1 MEKLGILILAG
12 GGGKRFGGEKA
23 FFEIRGK
30 PMIQHV
36 FERVSK
42 LSTEILISC
51 RAHREK
57 LAVMFPQAKVIVDK
71 WGERGALTGLASV
84 LPEVRSE
91 YVALVTCDS
100 PKVNPHVIELLYGRV
115 KGHDCA
121 IPRWPNG
128 YTEPLQAVY
137 KTEKLRGAVRKAW
150 KSKKMRLADV
160 LKMLHDAVFV
170 STKKLKKV
178 DPKLES
184 FLNINAPEDISLI
197 YLCET

>member
-12 GGGKRFGGEKA
+12 GGSKRFGGEKA
-23 FFEIRGK
+23 FFEIQGK

-36 FERVSK
+36 FEKVSK

-51 RAHREK
+51 KARREK
-57 LAVMFPQAKVIVDK
+57 LAEMFPEAKVIVDK
-71 WGERGALTGLASV
+71 WDEKGALTGLASA

-91 YVALVTCDS
+91 YVGLVTCDS
-100 PKVNPHVIELLYGRV
+100 PKVNPHVIELLYGRA

-137 KTEKLRGAVRKAW
+137 KTEKLREAVGEAW
-150 KSKKMRLADV
+150 KRKKMRLADM
-160 LKMLHDAVFV
+160 LEMLHDVVFV
-170 STKKLKKV
+170 PTERLKEV

-184 FLNINAPEDISLI
+184 FLNINAPEDIF
-197 YLCET
+197 T

>member
-1 MEKLGILILAG
+1 MGLGILILAG
-12 GGGKRFGGEKA
+12 GGSKRFGGEKA

-51 RAHREK
+51 RARREK
-57 LAVMFPQAKVIVDK
+57 LAEMFPDAKVIVDK
-71 WGERGALTGLASV
+71 WEEKGALTGLASA

-100 PKVNPHVIELLYGRV
+100 PKVNPHVIELLYGTA

-121 IPRWPNG
+121 IPRWPKG

-137 KTEKLRGAVRKAW
+137 KTEKLREAVGKAW
-150 KSKKMRLADV
+150 KSKKMKLATVLEMLPDV
-160 LKMLHDAVFV
+160 VYIPTERFKE
-170 STKKLKKV
+170 V

-184 FLNINAPEDISLI
+184 FLNVNAPGDIF
-197 YLCET
+197 